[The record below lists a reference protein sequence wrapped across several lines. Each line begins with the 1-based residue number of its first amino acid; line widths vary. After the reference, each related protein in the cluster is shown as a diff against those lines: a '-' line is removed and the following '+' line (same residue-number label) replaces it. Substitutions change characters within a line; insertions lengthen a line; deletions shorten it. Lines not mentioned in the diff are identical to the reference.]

1 MDANNHVLAVPLNF
15 SSSNCS
21 VDELPGVTLPDDY
34 ETFQLSGG
42 GLVPPDAERDSFEV
56 YDLRVQQ
63 PIPILLSVRLPDGK
77 ASAEVI
83 CLAPS
88 NITQSS
94 REPEAE
100 FPPNAAGSLKPKG
113 AFVFAVAVMC
123 VVGMALAP

>member
-1 MDANNHVLAVPLNF
+1 MDANNHFSAVPLNF

-21 VDELPGVTLPDDY
+21 VDELPGVSLPDGY

-42 GLVPPDAERDSFEV
+42 GLVPPDAEKDSFEV

-63 PIPILLSVRLPDGK
+63 PIPILLSVRLPDGES
-77 ASAEVI
+77 AAEVI

-88 NITQSS
+88 NITQSG

-100 FPPNAAGSLKPKG
+100 FPPNAAGSLEPRG
-113 AFVFAVAVMC
+113 AFLFVVAAVC
-123 VVGMALAP
+123 VVGMVLAP